1 MNQSSSA
8 LRSTKVGQGLGGGA
22 EVQRKAFDVDGELKW
37 NHFRSGVRRGEGG
50 RGVLDEVRGD
60 GGGIVNMRRLL
71 MKTVDAGLGIIETEE
86 DQLFEAAKTRR
97 GAKNQRPPKGKP
109 AGYEHLSTAF
119 CVTDA

>member
-71 MKTVDAGLGIIETEE
+71 MKKMDAGLGIIETEE
-86 DQLFEAAKTRR
+86 DQLFEAARLAGPKTSDRR
-97 GAKNQRPPKGKP
+97 RQP
-109 AGYEHLSTAF
+109 AGYETSRRPSA
-119 CVTDA
+119 

>member
-1 MNQSSSA
+1 MERQA
-8 LRSTKVGQGLGGGA
+8 
-22 EVQRKAFDVDGELKW
+22 
-37 NHFRSGVRRGEGG
+37 
-50 RGVLDEVRGD
+50 
-60 GGGIVNMRRLL
+60 
-71 MKTVDAGLGIIETEE
+71 EE

>member
-37 NHFRSGVRRGEGG
+37 NHFRSGVRH
-50 RGVLDEVRGD
+50 